1 MKDLLLRAII
11 WICLPRWDRQI
22 FWEACGLAQR
32 QVLEQGETGYYGGT
46 KHAIAYERIR
56 TILIKSG
63 IRKED
68 ITGAVIHL
76 AVALRYLQSIR

>member
-1 MKDLLLRAII
+1 MRDFFARCVI
-11 WICLPRWDRQI
+11 WILLPGWDRQV
-22 FWEACGLAQR
+22 FWEACKLAKR
-32 QVLEQGETGYYGGT
+32 QVIEQDETDYYGGT

-76 AVALRYLQSIR
+76 AVALKYLQNIR